1 MSSYVKNGS
10 PEKMR
15 TVENSNAEN
24 TVLLKKRQLG
34 KMRTVEDSNA
44 EKWQHGKY
52 GIDEKQ
58 RNRDQYEIYRGL
70 V

>member
-10 PEKMR
+10 PE
-15 TVENSNAEN
+15 
-24 TVLLKKRQLG
+24 